1 MVIAVDFDGTCVT
14 HEYPDVGKNIGAE
27 IVLKA
32 LTDEGHD
39 LILYTMR
46 DHPADNSVQDPLQEA
61 IDWFSQNDIPL
72 FGVNENP
79 TQKSW
84 TTSPK
89 PYANLY
95 IDDAALGMLTIKRS
109 GRRPF
114 VNWYAAALKLW
125 RDGVLSEEKSEQVLK
140 RLLKEYPELYGVP
153 RTYKSHS

>member
-46 DHPADNSVQDPLQEA
+46 DHPADSSVQDPLQEA

-95 IDDAALGMLTIKRS
+95 IDDAALGMLTIKLS
-109 GRRPF
+109 KRPF
-114 VNWYAAALKLW
+114 VNWYAAALKLGW
-125 RDGVLSEEKSEQVLK
+125 NGVLSEEKSEQVLE
-140 RLLKEYPELYGVP
+140 RLLKEYPELYGVDL
-153 RTYKSHS
+153 

>member
-1 MVIAVDFDGTCVT
+1 MIIAVDFDGTCVT
-14 HEYPDVGKNIGAE
+14 HEYPNVGKNIGAE

-32 LTDEGHD
+32 LTDEGHG

-89 PYANLY
+89 PYAHLY
-95 IDDAALGMLTIKRS
+95 IDDAALGILTIKLS

-114 VNWYAAALKLW
+114 VNWYAATLKLRW
-125 RDGVLSEEKSEQVLK
+125 SGVLSEEKSEQVLE
-140 RLLKEYPELYGVP
+140 RLIEEYPELYGVP
-153 RTYKSHS
+153 RIYKSH

>member
-1 MVIAVDFDGTCVT
+1 MIIAVDFDGTCVT

-46 DHPADNSVQDPLQEA
+46 DQPADSSVQDPLQEA

-95 IDDAALGMLTIKRS
+95 IDDAALGMLTIKLSKRS
-109 GRRPF
+109 F
-114 VNWYAAALKLW
+114 VNWYAAAL
-125 RDGVLSEEKSEQVLK
+125 
-140 RLLKEYPELYGVP
+140 RL
-153 RTYKSHS
+153 RC

>member
-1 MVIAVDFDGTCVT
+1 MIIAVDFDGTCVT
-14 HEYPDVGKNIGAE
+14 HEYPNVGKNIGAE

-46 DHPADNSVQDPLQEA
+46 DHPADSGVQDPLQEA

-79 TQKSW
+79 TQKNW

-95 IDDAALGMLTIKRS
+95 IDDAALGMLTIMLS
-109 GRRPF
+109 GGRPF
-114 VNWYAAALKLW
+114 VDWYAAAFRLG
-125 RDGVLSEEKSEQVLK
+125 RGGVLSEEKSAQVLE

-153 RTYKSHS
+153 RR

>member
-14 HEYPDVGKNIGAE
+14 HEYPNVGKNIGAE

-46 DHPADNSVQDPLQEA
+46 DHPADSGVQDPLQEA

-79 TQKSW
+79 TQKNW

-95 IDDAALGMLTIKRS
+95 IDDAALGMLTIMLS
-109 GRRPF
+109 GGRPF
-114 VNWYAAALKLW
+114 VDWYAAAFRLRW
-125 RDGVLSEEKSEQVLK
+125 SGVLSEEKSAQVLE
-140 RLLKEYPELYGVP
+140 RLLKEYPELYDVP
-153 RTYKSHS
+153 RR

>member
-1 MVIAVDFDGTCVT
+1 MIIAVDFDGTCVT
-14 HEYPDVGKNIGAE
+14 HEYPNIGKNIGAE

-89 PYANLY
+89 PYAHLY
-95 IDDAALGMLTIKRS
+95 IDDAALGIPTIELGEK
-109 GRRPF
+109 PF
-114 VNWYAAALKLW
+114 VDWYTVAFRLGW
-125 RDGVLSEEKSEQVLK
+125 NEILSEEKFEQILE
-140 RLLKEYPELYGVP
+140 RLAKEYPKIARWAKP
-153 RTYKSHS
+153 

>member
-1 MVIAVDFDGTCVT
+1 MIIAVDFDGTCVT
-14 HEYPDVGKNIGAE
+14 HEYPNVGKNIGAE

-89 PYANLY
+89 PYAHLY
-95 IDDAALGMLTIKRS
+95 IDDAALGMPIVKLS

-114 VNWYAAALKLW
+114 VDWYATTFELGW
-125 RDGVLSEEKSEQVLK
+125 NGVLSKEKSKQVTE
-140 RLLKEYPELYGVP
+140 RLLKEYPPELYDV
-153 RTYKSHS
+153 

>member
-61 IDWFSQNDIPL
+61 IDWFSQSDIPL

-95 IDDAALGMLTIKRS
+95 IDDAALGTPIMKFGI
-109 GRRPF
+109 RPF
-114 VNWYAAALKLW
+114 VDWYAAAFRLG
-125 RDGVLSEEKSEQVLK
+125 RGGVLSEEKSEQVLK
-140 RLLKEYPELYGVP
+140 RLLKEYPELYDVP
-153 RTYKSHS
+153 RR

>member
-14 HEYPDVGKNIGAE
+14 HEYPNVGKNIGAE

-46 DHPADNSVQDPLQEA
+46 DHPADSGVQDPLQEA

-79 TQKSW
+79 TQKNW

-95 IDDAALGMLTIKRS
+95 IDDAALGMLTIMLS
-109 GRRPF
+109 GGRPF
-114 VNWYAAALKLW
+114 VDWYAAAFRLG
-125 RDGVLSEEKSEQVLK
+125 RGGVLSEEKSAQVLE

-153 RTYKSHS
+153 RR

>member
-46 DHPADNSVQDPLQEA
+46 DHPADSGVRDPLQEA

-89 PYANLY
+89 PYAHLY
-95 IDDAALGMLTIKRS
+95 IDDAALGMPIVKLS
-109 GRRPF
+109 GRKPF
-114 VNWYAAALKLW
+114 VDWHVVAFKLGW
-125 RDGVLSEEKSEQVLK
+125 NGVLSKEKSEQVME
-140 RLLKEYPELYGVP
+140 RLLKEYPPELYDV
-153 RTYKSHS
+153 

>member
-46 DHPADNSVQDPLQEA
+46 DHPADSSVRDPLQEA

-95 IDDAALGMLTIKRS
+95 IDDAALGMMTIKLS
-109 GRRPF
+109 GGRPF
-114 VNWYAAALKLW
+114 VDWYAAAFRLRW
-125 RDGVLSEEKSEQVLK
+125 SGVLSEEKSAQLVE
-140 RLLKEYPELYGVP
+140 RLLKEYPELYEI
-153 RTYKSHS
+153 YKSH

>member
-1 MVIAVDFDGTCVT
+1 MIIAVDFDGTCVT

-46 DHPADNSVQDPLQEA
+46 DHPADNSVRDPLQEA

-95 IDDAALGMLTIKRS
+95 IDDAALGTPTIKL
-109 GRRPF
+109 GKKPF
-114 VNWYAAALKLW
+114 VDWYTAAFSLRW
-125 RDGVLSEEKSEQVLK
+125 NEILSEEKFEQILEK
-140 RLLKEYPELYGVP
+140 LAKEYPKIARWAKP
-153 RTYKSHS
+153 

>member
-46 DHPADNSVQDPLQEA
+46 DHPADSGVQDPLQEA

-89 PYANLY
+89 PYASLY
-95 IDDAALGMLTIKRS
+95 IDDAALGTPTIVLNERK
-109 GRRPF
+109 PF
-114 VNWYAAALKLW
+114 VDWYAVAFKLGW
-125 RDGVLSEEKSEQVLK
+125 NGMLSEEKSEQVLE
-140 RLLKEYPELYGVP
+140 RLLKEYPELYGVDL
-153 RTYKSHS
+153 

>member
-1 MVIAVDFDGTCVT
+1 MIIAVDFDGTCVT
-14 HEYPDVGKNIGAE
+14 HEYPNVGKNIGAE

-46 DHPADNSVQDPLQEA
+46 DHPADSDVQDPLQEA

-72 FGVNENP
+72 FGINENP
-79 TQKSW
+79 TQKNW

-95 IDDAALGMLTIKRS
+95 IDDAALGMLTIMLS
-109 GRRPF
+109 GGRPF
-114 VNWYAAALKLW
+114 VDWYAAAFRLRW
-125 RDGVLSEEKSEQVLK
+125 GAVLSEEKSAQVLE
-140 RLLKEYPELYGVP
+140 RLLKEYPELYDVP
-153 RTYKSHS
+153 RR

>member
-1 MVIAVDFDGTCVT
+1 M
-14 HEYPDVGKNIGAE
+14 
-27 IVLKA
+27 LKA

-46 DHPADNSVQDPLQEA
+46 DHPADNSVRDPLQEA

-79 TQKSW
+79 TRKSW

-95 IDDAALGMLTIKRS
+95 IDDASLGMLTKLS
-109 GRRPF
+109 KRPF
-114 VNWYAAALKLW
+114 VDWYATVFRLKW
-125 RDGVLSEEKSEQVLK
+125 SHVLSKEKSKQVLE
-140 RLLKEYPELYGVP
+140 RLLKEYPELYDVNL
-153 RTYKSHS
+153 

>member
-1 MVIAVDFDGTCVT
+1 
-14 HEYPDVGKNIGAE
+14 
-27 IVLKA
+27 
-32 LTDEGHD
+32 
-39 LILYTMR
+39 MR

-61 IDWFSQNDIPL
+61 IDWFSQNGIPL

-95 IDDAALGMLTIKRS
+95 IDDTALGMPTIQLS

-114 VNWYAAALKLW
+114 VDWHAAAEELRW
-125 RDGVLSEEKSEQVLK
+125 NGVLSEEKYEQVLE
-140 RLLKEYPELYGVP
+140 RLLKEYPELYGVDL
-153 RTYKSHS
+153 

>member
-1 MVIAVDFDGTCVT
+1 MTIAVDFDGTCVT
-14 HEYPDVGKNIGAE
+14 HEYPNVGKNIGAE

-46 DHPADNSVQDPLQEA
+46 DHPADSGVQDPLQEA

-89 PYANLY
+89 LYANLY
-95 IDDAALGMLTIKRS
+95 IDDAALGILTIMLS
-109 GRRPF
+109 GGRPF
-114 VNWYAAALKLW
+114 VNWYAATLKL
-125 RDGVLSEEKSEQVLK
+125 RRGGVLSEEKSAQVLE
-140 RLLKEYPELYGVP
+140 RLLKEYPELYDGP
-153 RTYKSHS
+153 RR

>member
-14 HEYPDVGKNIGAE
+14 HEYPNVGKNIGAE

-46 DHPADNSVQDPLQEA
+46 DHPADSGVQDPLQEA

-95 IDDAALGMLTIKRS
+95 IDDAALGMLTIQLS
-109 GRRPF
+109 GGRPF
-114 VNWYAAALKLW
+114 VDWYAAAFRLRW
-125 RDGVLSEEKSEQVLK
+125 GGVLSEEKSAQVLE
-140 RLLKEYPELYGVP
+140 RLTKEYPELYDVP
-153 RTYKSHS
+153 RTYKSR

>member
-1 MVIAVDFDGTCVT
+1 MIIAVDFDGTCVT
-14 HEYPDVGKNIGAE
+14 HEYPNVGKNIGAE

-46 DHPADNSVQDPLQEA
+46 DHPVDSGVQDPLQEA

-95 IDDAALGMLTIKRS
+95 IDDAALGMLTIMLS
-109 GRRPF
+109 GGRPF
-114 VNWYAAALKLW
+114 VDWYAAAFRLRW
-125 RDGVLSEEKSEQVLK
+125 SGVLSEEKSAQVLE
-140 RLLKEYPELYGVP
+140 RLLKEYPELYDVP
-153 RTYKSHS
+153 RR

>member
-1 MVIAVDFDGTCVT
+1 MIIAVDFDGTCVT
-14 HEYPDVGKNIGAE
+14 HEYPNVGKNIGAE

-46 DHPADNSVQDPLQEA
+46 DHPADSGVQDPLQEA

-95 IDDAALGMLTIKRS
+95 IDDAALGIPVMKLS
-109 GRRPF
+109 GRPF
-114 VNWYAAALKLW
+114 VDWYAAVFRLGW
-125 RDGVLSEEKSEQVLK
+125 NGMLSEGKSKQVLE
-140 RLLKEYPELYGVP
+140 RLLKEYPELYDVDL
-153 RTYKSHS
+153 